1 MGAPKQ
7 ASWPSRSVW
16 TFWRPSDMDW
26 PCLSPAHPPN
36 CIGGSGLSLKL
47 LPFPSIKKGG
57 PKAFVP
63 QQSFSHAVPGNSPLT
78 RERGREDRQTEVLE
92 GDWVQLIWSLVS
104 IP

>member
-1 MGAPKQ
+1 
-7 ASWPSRSVW
+7 
-16 TFWRPSDMDW
+16 MDW

-36 CIGGSGLSLKL
+36 CIGGSGLWLKL
-47 LPFPSIKKGG
+47 PPFPSIKKGG

-63 QQSFSHAVPGNSPLT
+63 HQSFSQTVPGNSPLT
-78 RERGREDRQTEVLE
+78 KERGREDRQTEVLE